1 MASIE
6 AKSQHAILGNLG
18 GSLSAMLGGTAFRLR
33 SVADYGGTCHA
44 VHLRSGWNP
53 TLQMLKPS
61 LQHNIFCAERFTP
74 GKSRGSVPSRP
85 GLAET
90 GHVWFHPTSFFLLRS
105 ANYEGQVELRRTGRN
120 QTYFSELHARNR
132 PLLIIIQYRLYSR
145 RVYSNAIR
153 KKHFKK
159 KTPHVVRHGET
170 MRGKR
175 RHKGKK
181 VIKTII

>member
-105 ANYEGQVELRRTGRN
+105 ANYEGQVELRRTGR
-120 QTYFSELHARNR
+120 TTKDRSKPDLLFRTPR
-132 PLLIIIQYRLYSR
+132 PKPPTLDYYPIQ
-145 RVYSNAIR
+145 
-153 KKHFKK
+153 
-159 KTPHVVRHGET
+159 
-170 MRGKR
+170 
-175 RHKGKK
+175 
-181 VIKTII
+181 VIFEACL